1 MQALCHELSLQPF
14 SFCPL
19 PLSSPNTSPPLSL
32 APDLIS
38 AQVVDLDNHLETLCP
53 LCPLS
58 TGHPHYPG
66 FSEQLRAV
74 ALTFSGHKKVP
85 KA

>member
-1 MQALCHELSLQPF
+1 MQALCHELSLQPLI
-14 SFCPL
+14 L
-19 PLSSPNTSPPLSL
+19 PSSPLISQHRPPLSL
-32 APDLIS
+32 VPDLTS

-58 TGHPHYPG
+58 TG